1 MKGLA
6 CLVAAAIA
14 VTAVPAGAVDNICP
28 YEGQDQERIARVMR
42 IPYEN
47 VPKLVAFFCDKVGKK
62 AYNALGPDRVR
73 DTYLGPI
80 IGVAWV
86 NSGDT
91 ISEPDAP
98 LRLAPI
104 SAFWYIIG
112 PGGVSDR
119 SFVRIAT
126 DIVGR

>member
-1 MKGLA
+1 MKHVAWLA
-6 CLVAAAIA
+6 SVLVGAAS
-14 VTAVPAGAVDNICP
+14 PAFALDSICP
-28 YEGQDQERIARVMR
+28 FQGQDQDRIANVMR
-42 IPYEN
+42 IPYQD
-47 VPKLVAFFCDKVGKK
+47 VPKLVAFFCNNVGRK

-80 IGVAWV
+80 AGVAWV

-112 PGGVSDR
+112 PGGISDR
-119 SFVRIAT
+119 PFVRIAS
-126 DIVGR
+126 DIIGR